1 MVSPLRFVQ
10 KLSQLNSY
18 EIADLFNCV
27 QLVESKLAK
36 FYKTSSSTV
45 CIQDGPEAGQTV
57 KHLHVHILPRRRG
70 DFEHNDEIYSVVC
83 VFSRHLSFSVIIK
96 MRNNSIKAH

>member
-1 MVSPLRFVQ
+1 M
-10 KLSQLNSY
+10 KLPICL
-18 EIADLFNCV
+18 IAFR
-27 QLVESKLAK
+27 LVESKLAK

-70 DFEHNDEIYSVVC
+70 DFEHNDEIYSVLD
-83 VFSRHLSFSVIIK
+83 RHDKEVAEKSWRSLDEMNRESATYRELF
-96 MRNNSIKAH
+96 NG